1 MLLSNALLSYLLPT
15 SLLHT
20 TQHYSIP
27 RPSSPSLRAPL
38 EGRDPSR
45 YLGAFTLPKS
55 SSIRDEREQREPR
68 GEAVKGDELGDS
80 NDDDDAEDLELA
92 WYYSAADEEELRQE
106 RELWKWLLTND
117 ENGKISDLFKELL
130 DDRPVERKG
139 NRKDPLAGST

>member
-27 RPSSPSLRAPL
+27 RPSSRSLRLVSSLNALRTTLPSTTNGTLGVPVAPL

-55 SSIRDEREQREPR
+55 SSIRTKGTSRR
-68 GEAVKGDELGDS
+68 GGEG
-80 NDDDDAEDLELA
+80 
-92 WYYSAADEEELRQE
+92 R
-106 RELWKWLLTND
+106 
-117 ENGKISDLFKELL
+117 
-130 DDRPVERKG
+130 
-139 NRKDPLAGST
+139 